1 MMRIHFNGINNENS
15 NLQLREIDN
24 ILNINNSISDIIK
37 SLKWYL
43 SLKIFKK
50 VKFEAPFK
58 KLVVEDN
65 GEKRIYTFNSVKKV
79 PFYVTNNHYY
89 LEDKNLGILASIS
102 REDFK
107 KDPDNTFQDLINQF
121 VEYYDF
127 LYKEYVE
134 NIHNDKLSKGAV
146 TLAKK
151 IKSEIKDVSIK
162 S

>member
-102 REDFK
+102 SFMCRDS
-107 KDPDNTFQDLINQF
+107 
-121 VEYYDF
+121 
-127 LYKEYVE
+127 YKTWYE
-134 NIHNDKLSKGAV
+134 GR
-146 TLAKK
+146 
-151 IKSEIKDVSIK
+151 KSFRGYNY
-162 S
+162 